1 MALTYGFYNSLN
13 GDRKY
18 NAMDIS
24 RLFDGLIKDGVFMSI
39 GSAFIVEASSERVVN
54 VGIGRAWFNN
64 TWIYNDANIGVQG
77 VQTR

>member
-39 GSAFIVEASSERVVN
+39 GSHCRSIQRKS
-54 VGIGRAWFNN
+54 G
-64 TWIYNDANIGVQG
+64 
-77 VQTR
+77 

>member
-39 GSAFIVEASSERVVN
+39 GFHCRSIQRKS
-54 VGIGRAWFNN
+54 G
-64 TWIYNDANIGVQG
+64 
-77 VQTR
+77 